1 MRAFG
6 RLVVLMVLAVGL
18 AACSSPD
25 SEKPKPSASPTPA
38 ALPDPISIDDAP
50 AVQLKSRQ
58 VRALSMSSP
67 DALVSAFGRVWVK
80 LDGGPVLSVDPSN
93 GHVEKTDVTDV
104 PNDRRCAGL
113 GATTKAV
120 WSCHQENELVR
131 INPSTGEMTPFKVG
145 VLSDPINL
153 AGAGDS
159 IWTIGDTGD
168 RLVGVGD
175 DGKVVARISL
185 DMQCTEVASS
195 GKTAQVW
202 VACPNDHRVLDV
214 DTARRKVVGSVG
226 LTDPRALAVADD
238 VFVGFA
244 DGTAQVDPKTL
255 KVEAVYSTNAGLEGG
270 LWASGDDAWVRQ
282 EGSPFLVH
290 LDPQSHAVVER
301 IETPKLSSGGSVVGL
316 GGSVWATAANDGTL
330 VNLRAR

>member
-1 MRAFG
+1 MRAFV
-6 RLVVLMVLAVGL
+6 RLVVPIILAVGL

-25 SEKPKPSASPTPA
+25 SGKPKPSASPTLA
-38 ALPDPISIDDAP
+38 ALPDPIGIDDAP
-50 AVQLKSRQ
+50 TVQLESRQ
-58 VRALSMSSP
+58 VRTISMSSP

-80 LDGGPVLSVDPSN
+80 LDGGPVLSVDPSS
-93 GHVEKTDVTDV
+93 GRVERTDVTDV

-120 WSCHQENELVR
+120 WSCHQDNELVR

-175 DGKVVARISL
+175 DGKVVARIPL
-185 DMQCTEVASS
+185 GMQCTEVASS
-195 GKTAQVW
+195 GLSAQVW
-202 VACPNDHRVLDV
+202 VACPNDQRVLDV
-214 DTARRKVVGSVG
+214 DTARRKVVRSVG
-226 LTDPRALAVADD
+226 LTDPRTLAVADD

-244 DGTAQVDPKTL
+244 DGTAQVDPETL
-255 KVEAVYSTNAGLEGG
+255 KVEAVYSTNAGLGGG
-270 LWASGDDAWVRQ
+270 LWASGDDTWVRQ

-290 LDPQSHAVVER
+290 LDPQAHAVVEK
-301 IETPKLSSGGSVVGL
+301 IEAPKLPSGGSVVGVD
-316 GGSVWATAANDGTL
+316 GRVWATAANDGTL
-330 VNLRAR
+330 VDLLAR